1 MIRAALAVVLAV
13 PVMAQTAEPGQLDAS
28 QSLFSVMAA
37 INAAGYDSDL
47 DSPLNSPVRALV
59 RREVAARKPAVLD
72 DLRAYFKAHRR
83 NDWSSELAQYVSFAL
98 SVDGPPDFNFR
109 YKPIDLPPDVVP
121 LEGFRGLLARFYREA
136 NVAELWERSQPAFE
150 EMIRAYQKPSID
162 ALMSVN
168 AYLRSVAGTAVN
180 SRFQIYVDLLGAPN
194 QVHTRSYRND
204 YYVVVTPSAEPQAFE
219 IRHAYLHYLVDPL
232 VIRWAAEM
240 NEKRPLIDFALGAP
254 ALQQFYKDDFL
265 LLSTESLIKA
275 IESRLARETER
286 NGMVEK
292 ALSEGFILTAA
303 FAEGLSDYE
312 KQEQALRFYFPNLIR
327 QINLR
332 KEAERLDRVQFARE
346 REAARANVVPAE
358 QRLEPTGAYK
368 TLEEAE
374 QAYSR
379 RAFDEAKAAY
389 ARVLQETGEAPAH
402 ARAYFGLGKIA
413 ALENN
418 AALAAEMFGKVL
430 ESSPDGFTEAWSLVY
445 LGRLEEARGDY
456 EKARERF
463 QAALAVAGASDAA
476 KKAAEDGLKQETKQ

>member
-1 MIRAALAVVLAV
+1 
-13 PVMAQTAEPGQLDAS
+13 MAQTAEPGQLDAS

-47 DSPLNSPVRALV
+47 NSPLNSPVRELV
-59 RREVAARKPAVLD
+59 RREVAARRPAVLK

-98 SVDGPPDFNFR
+98 CVDGPPDFNYR
-109 YKPIDLPPDVVP
+109 YKPIELPPDVVP
-121 LEGFRGLLARFYREA
+121 LEGFRSLLARFYREA
-136 NVAELWERSQPAFE
+136 DIPELWQKSQPAFE
-150 EMIRAYQKPSID
+150 QMIREYQKPSID

-168 AYLRSVAGTAVN
+168 AYLRSVTGTAIN

-204 YYVVVTPSAEPQAFE
+204 YFVVVTPSAVPQALE

-232 VIRWAAEM
+232 MIRFAEEM
-240 NEKRPLIDFALGAP
+240 NEKKSLIDYAQGAP
-254 ALQQFYKDDFL
+254 ALEQFYKDDFL

-286 NGMVEK
+286 KGIVER
-292 ALSEGFILTAA
+292 ALSEGFILTAV

-327 QINLR
+327 EINLR
-332 KEAERLDRVQFARE
+332 RETERLDKVQFARE
-346 REAARANVVPAE
+346 RTAPKTNVVPAE

-379 RAFDEAKAAY
+379 KAFEEAKAAY
-389 ARVLQETGEAPAH
+389 ARVMQETGEKPAH

-418 AALAAEMFGKVL
+418 AALAAELFEKVL

-456 EKARERF
+456 EKARARF
-463 QAALAVAGASDAA
+463 QAALAVADASDAA
-476 KKAAEDGLKQETKQ
+476 KKAAEKSLQQETKQ